1 MTTLVIG
8 ARGSIGR
15 AVLDQLLAHGEP
27 VRASMRDP
35 AAADLPAGVPVAAAD
50 LTRPETLAAALDGI
64 RRVFLYA
71 LPDGIDNFVKA
82 AEAAGVEHVV
92 VLSSGQVLVPD
103 QADNA
108 IANEHRLVESALDA
122 SALRWTPVRPLA
134 LATNALH
141 WSFSIR
147 AEGVVRLVHPDARS
161 APVHERDVAA
171 VAVTALRGSTDPQVS
186 AVLTGPE
193 LLTQRQEVECVAAA
207 IGRPLRVEEL
217 SDAEGRAHLRRFRP
231 PEIADAT
238 VDLRTAAV
246 DGGAPLTNTINTVLG
261 RAPIK
266 FARWARDHAADFR

>member
-27 VRASMRDP
+27 VRASTRDP
-35 AAADLPAGVPVAAAD
+35 AAADVAAGVPVAAAD
-50 LTRPETLAAALDGI
+50 LTRPETLAAALDGVH
-64 RRVFLYA
+64 RVFLYA

-92 VLSSGQVLVPD
+92 VLSSGQVLVPG
-103 QADNA
+103 QADDA
-108 IANEHRLVESALDA
+108 IAKEHRLVESALDA

-141 WSFSIR
+141 WSSSIR

-171 VAVTALRGSTDPQVS
+171 VAVAALRGSTDPQVS

-193 LLTQRQEVECVAAA
+193 LLTQRQEVELGAAA
-207 IGRPLRVEEL
+207 IGRPLRVEEV
-217 SDAEGRAHLRRFRP
+217 SDAEGRAQLRRFLP

-238 VDLRTAAV
+238 VDLRAAAV
-246 DGGAPLTNTINTVLG
+246 DGAAPLTNTVNTVLG
-261 RAPIK
+261 RPPIT
-266 FARWARDHAADFR
+266 FAQWARDHAADFR